1 MMSILLT
8 TILLAT
14 DGSKEAA
21 SSPESDEATHLTRTP
36 LACRSHE
43 GEAPEL
49 LAGYLKRIGRGG
61 LLTKE
66 EELALARQARA
77 GDEDARRRLVEKNLR
92 LVVSVAK
99 RYRGMGLP
107 FEDLIQEGNIGLMTA
122 VERFDPEMG
131 NRFSTYATWW
141 VRQAIGRAIA
151 DKGRVIR
158 LPVHAGEKARKTVR
172 VRNELSAQLGR
183 EPTDEEVAARFG
195 WTTREARVAIRF
207 LQDATS
213 LDQPVSGEE
222 GASELGEFVEDEGAS
237 EMPNAVIRQMENAR
251 LIEAIEGMTDRE
263 RHVLVRRYGLDD
275 RDPATLAEL
284 GAELGVARERVRQ
297 LQRNA
302 ERRLSTLMT
311 HADVAPE
318 RCRWDASR
326 QRPLP
331 RYKEVI

>member
-1 MMSILLT
+1 MSILLT

-36 LACRSHE
+36 VALRSHE

-49 LAGYLKRIGRGG
+49 LAAYLKRIGRGR
-61 LLTKE
+61 LLAKE
-66 EELALARQARA
+66 EELTLARQARA
-77 GDEDARRRLVEKNLR
+77 GDEDTRRRLVEKNLR

-107 FEDLIQEGNIGLMTA
+107 FEELIQEGNIGLMTA

-131 NRFSTYATWW
+131 DRFSTYATWW

-151 DKGRVIR
+151 DKGRVVR
-158 LPVHAGEKARKTVR
+158 LPVHAGEKARKTAR
-172 VRNELSAQLGR
+172 VRNALSAQLGR
-183 EPTDEEVAARFG
+183 EPTYEEV
-195 WTTREARVAIRF
+195 T
-207 LQDATS
+207 
-213 LDQPVSGEE
+213 
-222 GASELGEFVEDEGAS
+222 SELREFVEDEGAS
-237 EMPNAVIRQMENAR
+237 EMPDGVIRQMENAR
-251 LIEAIEGMTDRE
+251 LIEAIEGITDRE
-263 RHVLVRRYGLDD
+263 RHVLVRRYGLDG
-275 RDPATLAEL
+275 RESATLAEL
-284 GAELGVARERVRQ
+284 GEELGTTRERVRQ

-311 HADVAPE
+311 HAYVAPE
-318 RCRWDASR
+318 RCRRDASR

>member
-1 MMSILLT
+1 MQHVGIHCT
-8 TILLAT
+8 N
-14 DGSKEAA
+14 EAA
-21 SSPESDEATHLTRTP
+21 SSSESDEVTHLTRTP
-36 LACRSHE
+36 GAFWSHE

-49 LAGYLKRIGRGG
+49 LAVYFKRIGRGG

-66 EELALARQARA
+66 EELALAHQAKA

-131 NRFSTYATWW
+131 NRFSTYAIWW

-151 DKGRVIR
+151 DKGRVVR
-158 LPVHAGEKARKTVR
+158 LPVHAGEKARKTAR
-172 VRNELSAQLGR
+172 GRNELWAQL
-183 EPTDEEVAARFG
+183 G
-195 WTTREARVAIRF
+195 WTTREARVAIGF

-213 LDQPVSGEE
+213 LDQPVFGEE
-222 GASELGEFVEDEGAS
+222 DASELGEFVEDEGAS
-237 EMPNAVIRQMENAR
+237 EMQNAVIREMENAR
-251 LIEAIEGMTDRE
+251 LREAIEEVTDRE
-263 RHVLVRRYGLDD
+263 RRVLVRRYGLDG
-275 RDPATLAEL
+275 REPATLAEL
-284 GAELGVARERVRQ
+284 GTELGVARERVRQ
-297 LQRNA
+297 LQRSA

-311 HADVAPE
+311 HAYVALE
-318 RCRWDASR
+318 RCRRDASR

-331 RYKEVI
+331 R